1 MVGGRLRRRRD
12 LRPVLIHLAGWA
24 LVAVILGWLLMAGGV
39 LTVRVALLVAVPHAP
54 VTSTV

>member
-24 LVAVILGWLLMAGGV
+24 LVAVILGWLLMAGVYG
-39 LTVRVALLVAVPHAP
+39 LVSA
-54 VTSTV
+54 